1 MEIQQA
7 IYEKLTKIEAYLYF
21 DKETN
26 TPGLVER
33 MRALEEEV
41 EALKEDNSVKKKVWA
56 TFGAIGGAVVMV
68 IIEIIK
74 WMAHNNK

>member
-7 IYEKLTKIEAYLYF
+7 IYDKLSRIEAYLYF

-33 MRALEEEV
+33 VHALEKQV
-41 EALKEDNSVKKKVWA
+41 EDLKEDNSVKKKVWA

>member
-56 TFGAIGGAVVMV
+56 TFGAIGGALVMV

>member
-74 WMAHNNK
+74 WMAHNSK